1 MRLPRTVIALGAV
14 SLLTDASS
22 EMIYPLL
29 PVFLA
34 SVLGA
39 GPVAIGAIEG
49 AAESVAALLKLASGW
64 WSDRL
69 PRRKPLVVAGYG
81 LASLVRPLVGLA
93 QSVPQVA
100 VIRLIDRVGKGIRG
114 APRDALIADAV
125 EPGLRGRAF
134 GFHRAADHLGAV
146 IGPVVAWVL
155 FAWAGLQLRTVFL
168 LAGVP
173 AALAVVTLLVGVR
186 ESERAPVTGAGR
198 ARLSRGGLTRPFWAY
213 LLVLLLFTLGNST
226 DALLILRATE
236 LGVSQSMVLLLWAML
251 HVVKSASSTPGGI
264 LSDRV
269 GRRPLIVGGWV
280 VYALVYLGFAAAAE
294 AWHAWAL
301 FAVYG
306 VYFGL
311 TEGVEKAL
319 VADLVPGAVRGTAF
333 GWYNLTIGLAAFP
346 ASLLFGAL
354 WQAFGAPV
362 AFMTGAG
369 LALVASAALL
379 VVTRLPGGGVA
390 PAS

>member
-1 MRLPRTVIALGAV
+1 MRLSRTVIALGAV

-81 LASLVRPLVGLA
+81 LSSLVRPLVGLA

-100 VIRLIDRVGKGIRG
+100 AIRLLDRVGKGVRG

-146 IGPVVAWVL
+146 IGPLVAWALV
-155 FAWAGLQLRTVFL
+155 AGAGMPLRTVFL

-173 AALAVVTLLVGVR
+173 AALAVLTLLLWVR
-186 ESERAPVTGAGR
+186 EAPRAGPAAGGGGR
-198 ARLSRGGLTRPFWAY
+198 LAREGLPRTFWRY
-213 LLVLLLFTLGNST
+213 LLVLLVFTSGNST
-226 DALLILRATE
+226 DALLILRAGE
-236 LGVSQSMVLLLWAML
+236 LGVSPAMVLPLWAML
-251 HVVKSASSTPGGI
+251 HVVKSASSTPGGV

-269 GRRPLIVGGWV
+269 GRRPLIVGGWA
-280 VYALVYLGFAAAAE
+280 VYALVYAGFAAATE
-294 AWHAWAL
+294 AWHAWVL
-301 FAVYG
+301 FAAYG
-306 VYFGL
+306 TYFGL

-319 VADLVPGAVRGTAF
+319 VADLVPAEVRGAAF
-333 GWYNLTIGLAAFP
+333 GWYNLTIGLAALP

-354 WQAFGAPV
+354 WQGFGAHV
-362 AFMTGAG
+362 AFLTGAG
-369 LALVASAALL
+369 LALVASAALPIA
-379 VVTRLPGGGVA
+379 VGRTEGAGA
-390 PAS
+390 T